1 MKYLEILNFICQQF
15 RRVKKKKKK
24 IYQIHQLLKLNIKV
38 FILVLSLKYS
48 AEIVDGNEHFL

>member
-15 RRVKKKKKK
+15 RRVKKKKK